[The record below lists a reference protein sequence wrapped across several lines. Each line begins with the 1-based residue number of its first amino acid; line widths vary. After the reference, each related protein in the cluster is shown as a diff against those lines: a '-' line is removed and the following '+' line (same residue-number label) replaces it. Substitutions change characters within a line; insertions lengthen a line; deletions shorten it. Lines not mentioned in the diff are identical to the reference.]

1 WLGSLSLGLSY
12 LISPVIVSWCR
23 RKSARL
29 TAIAGGLMASLG
41 CLFASFAS
49 QFHQVFLSYGI
60 FLSIGVGIAR
70 ESANLMVGQYF
81 KRRRYFVEIF
91 VQSSL
96 GVGIAFMTPFLSW
109 SIGIFKHWRAGLQLI
124 TCALFATFLIAVLYR
139 PASLYHPQRRAIL
152 HLKTQRRKIREKNP
166 VNNKPPFF

>member
-1 WLGSLSLGLSY
+1 MWIQSIFFFKNKSNFKAFWSNGWLTLKMDLLTQIIVWLGSLSLGLSY
-12 LISPVIVSWCR
+12 FVSPILVSWCR

-60 FLSIGVGIAR
+60 FLSLGIGIAR

-81 KRRRYFVEIF
+81 KRRRHYVEVFI
-91 VQSSL
+91 QSSI
-96 GVGIAFMTPFLSW
+96 GIGIAVMSPFLDW
-109 SIGIFKHWRAGLQLI
+109 SIG
-124 TCALFATFLIAVLYR
+124 
-139 PASLYHPQRRAIL
+139 
-152 HLKTQRRKIREKNP
+152 
-166 VNNKPPFF
+166 